1 MRFRLKI
8 LLTIDQRRLM
18 SSKKPNKK
26 KMMEETVA
34 FFPGVSWQGRGW
46 YASEMM
52 NLEKAPIGFR

>member
-1 MRFRLKI
+1 
-8 LLTIDQRRLM
+8 M